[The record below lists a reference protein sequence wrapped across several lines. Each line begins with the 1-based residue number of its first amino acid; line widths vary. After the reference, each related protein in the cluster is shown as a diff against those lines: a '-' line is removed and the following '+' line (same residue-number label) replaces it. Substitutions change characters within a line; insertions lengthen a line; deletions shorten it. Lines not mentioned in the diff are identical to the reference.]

1 MITCALPRKS
11 IIIHVN
17 QILANKMAT
26 FERGGTIFMLK
37 FRNWKTAYKI
47 IFLVLLMVTFMFTL
61 SYIGYFYYD
70 KARVAMNGIYNNS
83 TLSLKLISD
92 ANDKTKASEAFLL
105 QALLAPIEANKQ
117 QQLFTEANVLSSLGE
132 EALEKYTALANEP
145 YENQRLERIKE
156 IQNQLKIERQKTL
169 SLLENGDKLT
179 AYRYY
184 TDQTGANLTELN
196 TLYVELSDFNIQ
208 EAASTIARDNLNFKS
223 AERILFTLPVLFGLL
238 AIAVGAW
245 VSRLISRPLQIM
257 LKAVDQLREG
267 NLDIQPL
274 RIKSQDE
281 VGKLALGINEMFAS
295 LRQLV
300 HEAVLSSN
308 EVTESADRLRST
320 MNQSIHASEQ
330 ISTAM
335 GEVAIGT
342 ERQSIALNDASTAI
356 ENISLAVD
364 DIAKH
369 SIIVTHRVTQTEET
383 AHQGQQTL
391 SEAIVQMTEI
401 GQGTEKVHEAISK
414 LSFSSSRISDITQV
428 ISTIAGQTNLLA
440 LNAAIEAARAG
451 EQGRGFSVVADEVRK
466 LAEQSEGATR
476 EIVAL
481 IQENQTNLENAILA
495 MDKESTLVQ
504 SGIEVVNLAG
514 SGFVQIMAHIRE
526 IVTEIQTISNSIQ
539 DIAGLSQNLLSNVQD
554 TDLIGKQTV
563 AQAQTV
569 SATLEDQNFIQ
580 EQVNDASQRLA
591 QLAQTLQNEISR
603 FKL

>member
-1 MITCALPRKS
+1 
-11 IIIHVN
+11 
-17 QILANKMAT
+17 
-26 FERGGTIFMLK
+26 MLK

>member
-1 MITCALPRKS
+1 
-11 IIIHVN
+11 
-17 QILANKMAT
+17 
-26 FERGGTIFMLK
+26 MLR

-47 IFLVLLMVTFMFTL
+47 NFLVLLMVTFMFTL
-61 SYIGYFYYD
+61 SYIGYYYYD
-70 KARVAMNGIYNNS
+70 QARVAMNGIYNNS

-105 QALLAPIEANKQ
+105 QALLAPVEANKR
-117 QQLFTEANVLSSLGE
+117 QQLITEANVLSSLGE
-132 EALEKYTALANEP
+132 ESLEKYTALANEP
-145 YENQRLERIKE
+145 YENQRLERINE
-156 IQNQLKIERQKTL
+156 ILNQLKTERQKTF
-169 SLLENGDKLT
+169 SLLENEDKLT
-179 AYRYY
+179 VYRYY
-184 TDQTGANLTELN
+184 SDQTGANLAELN

-208 EAASTIARDNLNFKS
+208 EAESTIARDNLNFKS

-300 HEAVLSSN
+300 HEVVLSSN

-342 ERQSIALNDASTAI
+342 ERQSVALNDASTAI

-526 IVTEIQTISNSIQ
+526 IVTEIQTISNSIH
-539 DIAGLSQNLLSNVQD
+539 DIAGLSQNLVSNVQD

-569 SATLEDQNFIQ
+569 SATLEDQKFIQ